1 MGLLLSGRP
10 ARAWNPGGYPALS
23 EIMLDSLNSAIR
35 WLATCV
41 LLVGLFQSSPASA
54 FVEVRQHKM
63 QCSAAFPCPRELQ
76 DRVNFW
82 IDIYSRWDSQ
92 DAVLH
97 DSVVPSR
104 VYKVIEG
111 RACGR
116 KGNTA
121 FIKDQKKRIAAELHT
136 LAKKVDRKSPVN
148 SAYQKHLLK
157 LFPERSGADI
167 RRAAGDIRC
176 QSGNR
181 DGFASALRRFGTYGP
196 MVRRVLK
203 NSGLHSDIQYLPF
216 VESSYSPKAYSRVGA
231 AGLWQIMPAT
241 GRTLGLELD
250 ATVDERLD
258 PEAASWAAARY
269 LKDARKTLTVAA
281 QAKNNRV
288 SHSELSPFVITSYN
302 YGVNGMRRAIKKI
315 GPDYMQVINQYRS
328 RKFQV
333 AVKNFYAGF
342 LAARHVARNQK
353 RFFGDIKPGRPLQYQ
368 TLILDRQVSI
378 ARVQSIFGLSEAE
391 LKVLNP
397 ALTRFVWHGWRFIPD
412 GYKLRLP
419 RRQDSWSNHVARLR
433 MMPFETR
440 QGGSVEYTVRTGDT
454 ACGIAAAFRADCR
467 ELIAI
472 NGLNRQAVIRVGQKL
487 QVPAKGRSRSRVA
500 QRGRYEIQS
509 GDSACIVA
517 DHFGVDCDDLLAANG
532 LHRGSV
538 LQVGASL
545 VIPGTIPTA
554 PGGSY
559 TVGKGDS
566 ACSIASRHGISCDA
580 LLAANG
586 LAKSDLI
593 FPGQTLT
600 VPGVAAPAS
609 STDPASAQEPA
620 RTLTYT
626 VVGGDSACRIAAR
639 FQVPCRRL
647 IADNALG
654 KEALIRPGQSLTIM
668 GVPASLARS
677 YSPSSKVAKVAV
689 ASVEAKSSADAAWS
703 KIAESVGDS
712 SGSGLSGVSPLDR
725 PIDLSVQTSAVD
737 GRTLYRINVEPEE
750 TLGHYSDWLH
760 LGGVTKIRELNGYD
774 ATQVLAS
781 GDALLLPVADRMQRD
796 TFERRR
802 EEYHRVL
809 VEEFKEN
816 FEVTGANEYK
826 IQSGDSLWVLA
837 REFELPIWVIT
848 RYNPEL
854 RSSPPRA
861 GKSITIPRIRSRQG

>member
-1 MGLLLSGRP
+1 
-10 ARAWNPGGYPALS
+10 
-23 EIMLDSLNSAIR
+23 MLDSLNPGIR
-35 WLATCV
+35 WLLTCV
-41 LLVGLFQSSPASA
+41 LLAGVFGSSPASA

-63 QCSAAFPCPRELQ
+63 RCSAAFPCPRELEN
-76 DRVNFW
+76 RVNFW

-97 DSVVPSR
+97 DAVVPSR

-121 FIKDQKKRIAAELHT
+121 FIKDQKKHIAAELHT
-136 LAKKVDRKSPVN
+136 LAKKVDRKSPAN

-157 LFPERSGADI
+157 LFPERSSNDI

-181 DGFASALRRFGTYGP
+181 DGFTAALRRFGTYGP

-216 VESSYSPKAYSRVGA
+216 VESSYNPKAYSRVGA

-258 PEAASWAAARY
+258 PEAASWAAVRY

-281 QAKNNRV
+281 RAKNSRV
-288 SHSELSPFVITSYN
+288 SQSELSPFVITSYN
-302 YGVNGMRRAIKKI
+302 YGVNGMRRAIKKL
-315 GPDYMQVINQYRS
+315 GPDYMRVINQYRS

-342 LAARHVARNQK
+342 LAARHVARNHK
-353 RFFGDIKPGRPLQYQ
+353 RFFGDITPGRPLQYQ
-368 TLILDRQVSI
+368 TLTLERPVSI
-378 ARVQSIFGLSEAE
+378 ARVQSVFGLTEAQ

-412 GYKLRLP
+412 GYRLRLP
-419 RRQDSWSNHVARLR
+419 IRQGGWTNHVARLR
-433 MMPFETR
+433 MMPSEIR
-440 QGGSVEYTVRTGDT
+440 HSGSVAYTVRPGDT
-454 ACGIAAAFRADCR
+454 ACGIAAAFRVDCR
-467 ELIAI
+467 ELIAV
-472 NGLNRQAVIRVGQKL
+472 NGLNRKAVIHVGQKL
-487 QVPAKGRSRSRVA
+487 EIPAEGRSRSRVA
-500 QRGRYEIQS
+500 ERGSYEIQP
-509 GDSACIVA
+509 GDSACAVA
-517 DHFGVDCDDLLAANG
+517 GRFGVDCDDLLAANG

-545 VIPGTIPTA
+545 VIPGTIRTA

-600 VPGVAAPAS
+600 VPGVPAPGTPAQRV
-609 STDPASAQEPA
+609 STQGSQE
-620 RTLTYT
+620 TITYT
-626 VVGGDSACRIAAR
+626 VVSGDSACRIAAR
-639 FQVPCRRL
+639 FQVSCRRL
-647 IADNALG
+647 ITDNQLG
-654 KEALIRPGQSLTIM
+654 KEALIRPGQSLNIA
-668 GVPASLARS
+668 GVPANLARS
-677 YSPSSKVAKVAV
+677 YSPP
-689 ASVEAKSSADAAWS
+689 SVETKT
-703 KIAESVGDS
+703 DS
-712 SGSGLSGVSPLDR
+712 SSGGAAPSTDPAWPEITSGSNSSSGPELTDVSPLDR
-725 PIDLSVQTSAVD
+725 PIDLSVQTSAVN
-737 GRTLYRINVEPEE
+737 GETLYRINVEPEE
-750 TLGHYSDWLH
+750 TLGHYSDWLR
-760 LGGVTKIRELNGYD
+760 LGGVRKIRELNGYD
-774 ATQVLAS
+774 TTQVLAS
-781 GDALLLPVADRMQRD
+781 GDALLLPVIDATQQDA
-796 TFERRR
+796 FEKRR

-816 FEVTGANEYK
+816 FEVTGADEYK

-854 RSSPPRA
+854 RSGPPRA
-861 GKSITIPRIRSRQG
+861 GKSIKIPRIRSRQG

>member
-1 MGLLLSGRP
+1 
-10 ARAWNPGGYPALS
+10 
-23 EIMLDSLNSAIR
+23 MLASLNSAIR

-41 LLVGLFQSSPASA
+41 LLVGLFQSNPASA

-181 DGFASALRRFGTYGP
+181 DGFTSALRRFGTYGP

-419 RRQDSWSNHVARLR
+419 RRQDSWRNQVARLR

-454 ACGIAAAFRADCR
+454 ACGIAAAFRVDCR
-467 ELIAI
+467 ELVAI

-509 GDSACIVA
+509 GDSACAVA

-532 LHRGSV
+532 LHR
-538 LQVGASL
+538 
-545 VIPGTIPTA
+545 
-554 PGGSY
+554 
-559 TVGKGDS
+559 
-566 ACSIASRHGISCDA
+566 
-580 LLAANG
+580 
-586 LAKSDLI
+586 
-593 FPGQTLT
+593 
-600 VPGVAAPAS
+600 
-609 STDPASAQEPA
+609 
-620 RTLTYT
+620 
-626 VVGGDSACRIAAR
+626 
-639 FQVPCRRL
+639 
-647 IADNALG
+647 
-654 KEALIRPGQSLTIM
+654 
-668 GVPASLARS
+668 
-677 YSPSSKVAKVAV
+677 
-689 ASVEAKSSADAAWS
+689 
-703 KIAESVGDS
+703 
-712 SGSGLSGVSPLDR
+712 
-725 PIDLSVQTSAVD
+725 
-737 GRTLYRINVEPEE
+737 
-750 TLGHYSDWLH
+750 
-760 LGGVTKIRELNGYD
+760 
-774 ATQVLAS
+774 
-781 GDALLLPVADRMQRD
+781 
-796 TFERRR
+796 
-802 EEYHRVL
+802 
-809 VEEFKEN
+809 
-816 FEVTGANEYK
+816 
-826 IQSGDSLWVLA
+826 
-837 REFELPIWVIT
+837 
-848 RYNPEL
+848 
-854 RSSPPRA
+854 
-861 GKSITIPRIRSRQG
+861 

>member
-1 MGLLLSGRP
+1 
-10 ARAWNPGGYPALS
+10 
-23 EIMLDSLNSAIR
+23 MLDSLNPANR

-41 LLVGLFQSSPASA
+41 LLVALFESSPASA
-54 FVEVRQHKM
+54 FVEVGQHKM
-63 QCSAAFPCPRELQ
+63 RCSKAFPCPEELQ

-104 VYKVIEG
+104 VYRVIEG

-116 KGNTA
+116 KGNTE
-121 FIKDQKKRIAAELHT
+121 FIKDQKKRIASELHT
-136 LAKKVDRKSPVN
+136 LANKVDRKSPVS

-157 LFPERSGADI
+157 LFPDRSSADI

-181 DGFASALRRFGTYGP
+181 DGFTAALRRFGTYGP

-203 NSGLHSDIQYLPF
+203 DSGLHSDIQYLPF

-281 QAKNNRV
+281 RAKNSRV

-302 YGVNGMRRAIKKI
+302 YGVNGMRRAIKKM
-315 GPDYMQVINQYRS
+315 GPDYMRVINQYRS
-328 RKFQV
+328 KKFQV

-342 LAARHVARNQK
+342 LAARHVTRNHK

-368 TLILDRQVSI
+368 TLILDRPVSV
-378 ARVQSIFGLSEAE
+378 ARLQSVFGLTETQ
-391 LKVLNP
+391 LKTLNP

-419 RRQDSWSNHVARLR
+419 KRQDGWSNHVARLR
-433 MMPFETR
+433 MMPSERR

-454 ACGIAAAFRADCR
+454 ACGIAAAFRVDCR

-472 NGLNRQAVIRVGQKL
+472 NDLNRKAVIRVGQKL
-487 QVPAKGRSRSRVA
+487 QVPAKRRSRSRVA
-500 QRGRYEIQS
+500 QRGRYEVQP
-509 GDSACIVA
+509 GDSACVVA
-517 DHFGVDCDDLLAANG
+517 GRFGVDCDDLLAANG

-545 VIPGTIPTA
+545 VIPGTMPTA

-566 ACSIASRHGISCDA
+566 ACSIASRYGISCGT
-580 LLAANG
+580 LLSANR
-586 LAKSDLI
+586 LVESDLI

-600 VPGVAAPAS
+600 VPGVAAPSSAADRAS
-609 STDPASAQEPA
+609 PQDPAK
-620 RTLTYT
+620 TLTYT
-626 VVGGDSACRIAAR
+626 VVSGDSACRIAVR

-654 KEALIRPGQSLTIM
+654 KEALIVPGQSLTITE
-668 GVPASLARS
+668 VPANLARS
-677 YSPSSKVAKVAV
+677 YSPSAQATKTA
-689 ASVEAKSSADAAWS
+689 ASLADTKSSTDETWS
-703 KIAESVGDS
+703 KIADIAG
-712 SGSGLSGVSPLDR
+712 SGSGIGLSGVSPLDR
-725 PIDLSVQTSAVD
+725 PIDLSVQASTAD

-750 TLGHYSDWLH
+750 TLGHYSDWLR
-760 LGGVTKIRELNGYD
+760 LGGVEKIRELNGYD
-774 ATQVLAS
+774 ATQVLES
-781 GDALLLPVADRMQRD
+781 GDALLLPVADETQRD

-816 FEVTGANEYK
+816 FEVTGADKYK
-826 IQSGDSLWVLA
+826 IRSGDSLWVLA

-854 RSSPPRA
+854 RKGPPRA
-861 GKSITIPRIRSRQG
+861 GKTIKIPRIRSRQG